1 MSTFIIVDTNI
12 IDAEKLNQYGQQA
25 AITVA
30 KFDGKFIAKG
40 PIDALHGTPDYQGKA
55 IIEFADQKSAENWYH
70 SDEYQALV
78 PLRNEAIECQFH
90 LLNGL

>member
-12 IDAEKLNQYGQQA
+12 IDAEKLSQYSQQA
-25 AITVA
+25 ALTVA
-30 KFDGKFIAKG
+30 KFGGKFIAKG
-40 PIDALHGTPDYQGKA
+40 PIDALHGTPGYQGKA

-78 PLRNEAIECQFH
+78 PLRSEAIDCQFH

>member
-12 IDAEKLNQYGQQA
+12 IDAEKLNQYSQKA

-30 KFDGKFIAKG
+30 KFNGKFIAKG
-40 PIDALHGTPDYQGKA
+40 PIDILYGTQNYQGKA

-78 PLRNEAIECQFH
+78 PLRNEAIESQFH
-90 LLNGL
+90 LLNSF